1 MKLKLKIN
9 VEPLWTVGVRPVGGI
24 DEFDF
29 RNQKDVGMAHVD
41 KIKNSLH
48 CDLSDS
54 IIKENAPYLVAFAL
68 DDKTNGF
75 KITNVESANKWTG
88 DYLEIDCNIEFKWR
102 GIFNPLKKV
111 NEDELRQFI
120 VQWLSNE
127 ALYLF
132 DYDGSGVIS
141 DDTYDYWIDVA
152 TSPRRV
158 KIEYELKQCG

>member
-9 VEPLWTVGVRPVGGI
+9 VEPLWTVGVRPVGSA

-29 RNQKDVGMAHVD
+29 RNQKDVGMVHVD
-41 KIKNSLH
+41 KIKSSLH
-48 CDLSDS
+48 CDLSDA

-68 DDKTNGF
+68 DDKINGF
-75 KITNVESANKWTG
+75 RITNVESTNKWTG
-88 DYLEIDCNIEFKWR
+88 DYLEIDCDIEFEWR
-102 GIFNPLKKV
+102 GIFNPLKQV

-141 DDTYDYWIDVA
+141 DDKYDYWIDVA
-152 TSPRRV
+152 TSPKRV
-158 KIEYELKQCG
+158 KIEHELKR

>member
-9 VEPLWTVGVRPVGGI
+9 VEPLWTVGVRPVGSA
-24 DEFDF
+24 DKFDF
-29 RNQKDVGMAHVD
+29 RNQKDVGMVHVD

-48 CDLSDS
+48 CDLSDA

-68 DDKTNGF
+68 DDKINGF
-75 KITNVESANKWTG
+75 RITNVESTNKWTG

-102 GIFNPLKKV
+102 GSFNPLKQV

-141 DDTYDYWIDVA
+141 DDTYDYWIDVT

-158 KIEYELKQCG
+158 KIEHELKR

>member
-9 VEPLWTVGVRPVGGI
+9 VEPLWTVGVRPIGST

-29 RNQKDVGMAHVD
+29 RNQKDVGMVYVD
-41 KIKNSLH
+41 KIKSSLH
-48 CDLSDS
+48 CDLSDV
-54 IIKENAPYLVAFAL
+54 IIAENAPYLVAFAL

-75 KITNVESANKWTG
+75 RITNVESTNKWIG
-88 DYLEIDCNIEFKWR
+88 DCLEIDCNIEFEWR
-102 GIFNPLKKV
+102 GIFNPLKQV

-141 DDTYDYWIDVA
+141 DDTHDYWIDVA
-152 TSPRRV
+152 TSPFRV
-158 KIEYELKQCG
+158 KIEYELRR

>member
-9 VEPLWTVGVRPVGGI
+9 VEPLWTVGVRPVGST

-29 RNQKDVGMAHVD
+29 RNKKDVGMVHID
-41 KIKNSLH
+41 KIKSSLH

-75 KITNVESANKWTG
+75 RITNVESANKWTG
-88 DYLEIDCNIEFKWR
+88 DYLEIDCDIDFEWR
-102 GIFNPLKKV
+102 GIFNPLKQV

-141 DDTYDYWIDVA
+141 DDTYDYWIDVE
-152 TSPRRV
+152 TSPSRV
-158 KIEYELKQCG
+158 RIEHELKR

>member
-9 VEPLWTVGVRPVGGI
+9 VEPLWTVGVRLVGST

-29 RNQKDVGMAHVD
+29 RNKRDVGMVHID
-41 KIKNSLH
+41 KIKSSLH

-75 KITNVESANKWTG
+75 RITNVESANKWTG
-88 DYLEIDCNIEFKWR
+88 DCLEINCDIDFEWR
-102 GIFNPLKKV
+102 GSFNPLKQV

-152 TSPRRV
+152 TSPFRV
-158 KIEYELKQCG
+158 KIEHELKR

>member
-9 VEPLWTVGVRPVGGI
+9 VEPLWTVGVRPVGSS

-29 RNQKDVGMAHVD
+29 RNQKYVGMAHID
-41 KIKNSLH
+41 KIKSSLH

-75 KITNVESANKWTG
+75 RITNVESTDKWTG
-88 DYLEIDCNIEFKWR
+88 DYLEIDCNIEFEWR
-102 GIFNPLKKV
+102 GIFNPLKQV

-120 VQWLSNE
+120 VQWFSNE

-132 DYDGSGVIS
+132 DYDGSGIIS
-141 DDTYDYWIDVA
+141 DNTYDYWIDVA
-152 TSPRRV
+152 TSPKRV
-158 KIEYELKQCG
+158 KIKHELKR

>member
-9 VEPLWTVGVRPVGGI
+9 VEPLWTVGVRPVGST
-24 DEFDF
+24 DKFDF
-29 RNQKDVGMAHVD
+29 RNQNDVGMVHVN
-41 KIKNSLH
+41 KIKSSLH
-48 CDLSDS
+48 CDLSDV
-54 IIKENAPYLVAFAL
+54 IIAENAPYLVAFAL

-75 KITNVESANKWTG
+75 RITNVESASKWTG
-88 DYLEIDCNIEFKWR
+88 EYLEIDCDIEFEWR
-102 GIFNPLKKV
+102 GIFNPLKQV

-141 DDTYDYWIDVA
+141 DDTYDYWIDVT

-158 KIEYELKQCG
+158 KIEHELKR

>member
-9 VEPLWTVGVRPVGGI
+9 VEPLWTVGVRPLGST

-29 RNQKDVGMAHVD
+29 RNQKDIGMVHVD

-48 CDLSDS
+48 CDLSDA
-54 IIKENAPYLVAFAL
+54 IIKENTPYLVAFAL
-68 DDKTNGF
+68 DDKINGF
-75 KITNVESANKWTG
+75 RITNVESTNKWTG
-88 DYLEIDCNIEFKWR
+88 DCLEINCDIDFEWR
-102 GIFNPLKKV
+102 GIFNPLKQV

-152 TSPRRV
+152 TSPFRV
-158 KIEYELKQCG
+158 KIEHELKR